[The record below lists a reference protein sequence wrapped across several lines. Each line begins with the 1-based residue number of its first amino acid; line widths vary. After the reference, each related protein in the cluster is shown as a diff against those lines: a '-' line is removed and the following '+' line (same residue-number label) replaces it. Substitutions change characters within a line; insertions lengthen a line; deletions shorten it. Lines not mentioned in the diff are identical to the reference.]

1 MCFLCYWLS
10 ILSELTYV
18 QGGVHLEL
26 TGNLKNVE
34 ARNPQDS

>member
-1 MCFLCYWLS
+1 MLPMLLANLS
-10 ILSELTYV
+10 ILLELTYV

-34 ARNPQDS
+34 ARNR